1 MAVVRP
7 EPESNTTLPENDSC
21 VARAAILGRPKQAAV
36 RILNQRGLWIRTGV
50 AIERDERGQ
59 QALRRHPEHR
69 AVPVSAAVGG
79 RAVEVAVPALEESS
93 SRITAVVRSEE
104 HTSEL
109 QSL

>member
-50 AIERDERGQ
+50 AIEQDQGRQ
-59 QALRRHPEHR
+59 QAIGRQPKHR
-69 AVPVSAAVGG
+69 AGIVSAAVGSG
-79 RAVEVAVPALEESS
+79 AVEVAVAALEQ
-93 SRITAVVRSEE
+93 RSGRASCRER
-104 HTSEL
+104 
-109 QSL
+109 